1 MNFTA
6 HSKKKMTTS
15 NQKTTNTDNKV
26 TMFHDGDC
34 PLCKYEVK
42 MMQKLDITNAIHW
55 VDITKDKSALDK
67 AGINYQQAMARV
79 HVQDENQNMKTG
91 VYGFLL
97 VWEKLPYYRRIVTV
111 IRVVPFLLFILDK
124 LYTLFAKYRLP
135 LTGKR
140 QLVNLSESSGEN
152 K

>member
-1 MNFTA
+1 MYLTTQ
-6 HSKKKMTTS
+6 SKINNMLS
-15 NQKTTNTDNKV
+15 SDHENNKV

-42 MMQKLDITNAIHW
+42 MMQKLDVSNAIHW
-55 VDITKDKSALDK
+55 VDITKDKSALEK

-91 VYGFLL
+91 VHGFIL
-97 VWEKLPYYRRIVTV
+97 VWEKLPYYRKIVPV
-111 IRVVPFLLFILDK
+111 IKNVPFLLFILNK
-124 LYTLFAKYRLP
+124 LYTLFAKYRLT
-135 LTGKR
+135 LTGKK
-140 QLVNLSESSGEN
+140 QLSKVVDSSHEG